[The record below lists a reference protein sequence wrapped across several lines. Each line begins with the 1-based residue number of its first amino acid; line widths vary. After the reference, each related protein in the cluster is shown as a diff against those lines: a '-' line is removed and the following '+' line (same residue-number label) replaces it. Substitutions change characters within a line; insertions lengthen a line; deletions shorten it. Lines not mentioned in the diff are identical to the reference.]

1 MILVIAATNTEIKP
15 LAKSEISEGVVES
28 LSGFKNADILVTGIG
43 VAATTFHLTK
53 ALSKKKYSHV
63 INLGVA
69 GTFNPELSIGDVVR
83 VETDTFADYGVDDS
97 GVFKTLFQLGLSD
110 PNMNPF
116 TNGWMNCN
124 FSNTFLTDN
133 IPAVKGVTV
142 SMASGSQ
149 ERINQIKTRFNPDIE
164 TMESAGVFFSCL
176 MYGVPFV
183 SLRGISN
190 MVEPRNKERWNI
202 QLAAD
207 NCCSAA
213 KLVIKNLSI

>member
-1 MILVIAATNTEIKP
+1 MILVIAATNTEIRP
-15 LAKSEISEGVVES
+15 LVNSKITEGVVET
-28 LSGFKNADILVTGIG
+28 LSCIHDADILVAGVG

-69 GTFNPELSIGDVVR
+69 GTFNPEFSVGDVVR
-83 VETDTFADYGVDDS
+83 VEADTFADYGVDDS

-116 TNGWMNCN
+116 TNGWMKCN
-124 FSNTFLTDN
+124 FSNPFLAGIITS
-133 IPAVKGVTV
+133 VKGVTV

-149 ERINQIKTRFNPDIE
+149 ERIDLIKTKFNPDIE
-164 TMESAGVFFSCL
+164 TMESAGVFFTCL
-176 MYGVPFV
+176 MFRVPFI

-190 MVEPRNKERWNI
+190 MVEPRNRERWNI
-202 QLAAD
+202 QLAAE
-207 NCCSAA
+207 NSCSVT
-213 KLVIKNLSI
+213 KSVLNNLSI